1 MLPASHEE
9 NSDSHLWLP
18 QCPAPQAHRPGPT
31 LSPTSGCSLHPP
43 WAALHPAPPGTHKPC
58 LVGQGGWVNGEVA
71 WPEARVLGGWQY
83 HSWERMLG
91 ALRERECPRAG
102 PGSARG
108 PCHLLTARST
118 ALGPRQVNSQAVSP
132 HPGEGPRPRP
142 RAVPGLQ
149 ATWAGSGWMSDL
161 PAFSSDPPGASCDP
175 SVIFWKGPQVKLSC
189 G

>member
-1 MLPASHEE
+1 M
-9 NSDSHLWLP
+9 
-18 QCPAPQAHRPGPT
+18 
-31 LSPTSGCSLHPP
+31 
-43 WAALHPAPPGTHKPC
+43 
-58 LVGQGGWVNGEVA
+58 EVA
-71 WPEARVLGGWQY
+71 WPEAHVLGGLAIPQ
-83 HSWERMLG
+83 LG
-91 ALRERECPRAG
+91 ADAGGLRERECPRAG

-118 ALGPRQVNSQAVSP
+118 ALGPRQVNSQTVFP
-132 HPGEGPRPRP
+132 HPGGGPRPRP